1 MTAVADAR
9 GSTPRPRGDDCAL
22 LAGKLAPPHLHVAVL
37 PRSRVREKIDRAVEH
52 RATLI
57 SAPAGSGKTTA
68 CASWSMTCGRAH
80 DVAWLTVDP
89 ADNQP
94 RRFWSHLA
102 AALGQVQPSLRTPS
116 PDHAPPMDLV
126 DEIVEAVSGRD
137 RSIVLVMDDI
147 HELDQPE
154 VLQGLDLLLRHA
166 PPQLRLVLSGRH
178 RPALQ
183 LARLRV
189 SGDLAVIGAGDL
201 AWTESEAAEYFR
213 TADLPI
219 GTAQVTEL
227 VARTG
232 GWSTGLRLAC
242 LWLKEQ
248 REKDR
253 QVRGFTGSTRIVGD
267 YFRDEVLSRQEP
279 EVRRF
284 LLRTSVA
291 SSLSPDLA
299 GTLTGTADAARVLD
313 RLSRENCFVETLGAD
328 QSGYGCHPLFRE
340 FLQAELGREFPDDVP
355 HLLREAAR
363 WHRSNGRP
371 LDALRATV
379 AGADW
384 DHAVEILAEDDARVF
399 LRAEG
404 GELSAI
410 LTRLPPELTSTAP
423 MVALAHAWT
432 RLIAGDPD
440 AAGPYLESAGRSIGA
455 VEPHLSQ
462 IVAALNLVRVWM
474 SGDCTPED
482 LSTARRA
489 LRQTD
494 GVSPRTA
501 PEHRATGCLLLALG
515 LAHSLNV
522 EFVSAG
528 TALRQ
533 AVKELKTGD
542 FPALACVATAY
553 AALVDAIQGDL
564 AGAEETIRTIQSD
577 LAGAEQTIRTI
588 QGDPTGAEETRRDLA
603 GVEEAAGALRDPVL
617 SPDGPLRPHAIADLA
632 LAWVHLER
640 DEPADVHRLLERIE
654 PWPRRRPPGDGP
666 VSAFATLIR
675 ARALVAEGEAAS
687 ARSCLAELRRRRRL
701 SPRLIQAVALLDVA
715 WLPASDLPPDLDSTA
730 SNLTTVEPP
739 ALESPALEPLN
750 MEPLT
755 PQSADDEAA
764 AQEAAVHKPTD
775 LESAALRPQSGEA
788 RSSPPALDAVALG
801 RMHLMRNN
809 PALALAAVQDCLKG
823 TAGETRLLDRIAALL
838 IAAAVHRRSG
848 ATSLAVEL
856 LDQAL
861 ELAEPHRARRV
872 FLDGGRPVRSLLTIL
887 VPPNGPRVPFGNEI
901 LRRFECGAVNPHSD
915 EGPALTQCELA
926 VLRFLPS
933 HMTNKEIAEDL
944 FLSVNTVKTHL
955 RSVYRKLGVTTR
967 REAINQATRQGL
979 V

>member
-9 GSTPRPRGDDCAL
+9 GSTPRPGGGGCAP
-22 LAGKLAPPHLHVAVL
+22 LAGKLAPPRLHVAVL
-37 PRSRVREKIDRAVEH
+37 PRSRVREKIDHAVEH

-94 RRFWSHLA
+94 HRFWSHLA
-102 AALGQVQPSLRTPS
+102 AALGQVQPSLRAPTP
-116 PDHAPPMDLV
+116 DRAPPMDLV

-137 RSIVLVMDDI
+137 RPIVLVMDDI

-154 VLQGLDLLLRHA
+154 VLNGLDLLLRHA
-166 PPQLRLVLSGRH
+166 PPQLRLILSGRH
-178 RPALQ
+178 RPDLQ

-189 SGDLAVIGAGDL
+189 SGDLAEIGAGDL

-219 GTAQVTEL
+219 GTDQVAEL

-248 REKDR
+248 CETDR
-253 QVRGFTGSTRIVGD
+253 QGRGFTGSTRIVGD
-267 YFRDEVLSRQEP
+267 YFRDEVLSRQKP

-291 SSLSPDLA
+291 SPLSADLA
-299 GTLTGTADAARVLD
+299 GTLTGTADAARILD
-313 RLSRENCFVETLGAD
+313 RLSRENCFVEAPDAGRP
-328 QSGYGCHPLFRE
+328 GYGFHPLFRE
-340 FLQAELGREFPDDVP
+340 FLRAELGRESPDDVP
-355 HLLREAAR
+355 RLLGEAAR
-363 WHRSNGRP
+363 RHRSNGRP
-371 LDALRATV
+371 LDALRAAV
-379 AGADW
+379 AGEDW
-384 DHAVEILAEDDARVF
+384 EHAVEILAEDDVRV
-399 LRAEG
+399 LLGAED

-410 LTRLPPELTSTAP
+410 LTRLPPELASATP

-432 RLIAGDPD
+432 RLVAGDPD
-440 AAGPYLESAGRSIGA
+440 AAAPYIESAGRAAGT
-455 VEPHLSQ
+455 VEPR
-462 IVAALNLVRVWM
+462 IDRIIAALNLVRAWM
-474 SGDCTPED
+474 SGDCTPES

-489 LRQTD
+489 LHRT
-494 GVSPRTA
+494 GSVPPRA
-501 PEHRATGCLLLALG
+501 PAERRATGCLLLALG
-515 LAHSLNV
+515 LAHSWNV

-528 TALRQ
+528 TALRR
-533 AVKELKTGD
+533 AVKDLEAGD
-542 FPALACVATAY
+542 FPALTCFATAC
-553 AALVDAIQGDL
+553 AALIDAIQGDL
-564 AGAEETIRTIQSD
+564 
-577 LAGAEQTIRTI
+577 
-588 QGDPTGAEETRRDLA
+588 TGAEET
-603 GVEEAAGALRDPVL
+603 AGALQSDLARAKETAGPL
-617 SPDGPLRPHAIADLA
+617 HGPTPSPDGPLQPHTIAGLA
-632 LAWVHLER
+632 LAWVHMER
-640 DEPADVHRLLERIE
+640 DEPADVHRLLDRIE
-654 PWPRRRPPGDGP
+654 PWPRRRPPEDGP

-675 ARALVAEGEAAS
+675 ARALVAGGDVAA
-687 ARSCLAELRRRRRL
+687 ARSCLAELHRRCRL
-701 SPRLIQAVALLDVA
+701 SSRLIQAVALLDIA
-715 WLPASDLPPDLDSTA
+715 WLPAADLPSLLPDLDPTA
-730 SNLTTVEPP
+730 PALTDSEPAALTPATAEAVVPEPAAEGAGSPPP
-739 ALESPALEPLN
+739 AS
-750 MEPLT
+750 
-755 PQSADDEAA
+755 
-764 AQEAAVHKPTD
+764 
-775 LESAALRPQSGEA
+775 
-788 RSSPPALDAVALG
+788 DAVAMG
-801 RMHLMRNN
+801 RLHLIRND
-809 PALALAAVQDCLKG
+809 PGRALVAVQDCLRG

-838 IAAAVHRRSG
+838 VAAAAHRRLG
-848 ATSLAVEL
+848 ATSPAAEL

-872 FLDGGRPVRSLLTIL
+872 FLDGGRSVRSLLTIL

-901 LRRFECGAVNPHSD
+901 LRRFERGAVNPNSD

-967 REAINQATRQGL
+967 REAISQATRQGF